1 MTASRHGR
9 RAGRTA
15 LPACDVVNE
24 GPASAQAAEGTSVSG
39 GEAIRVRGIVQ
50 GVGFRPTVWRLARA
64 CRLTGSVWNDAAGV
78 VIHVYG
84 PAEMRH
90 VFVARL
96 ACEAPPLARIDTLER
111 SALAP
116 RAAPG
121 DFSIAASRAGEVHTA
136 VAPDAAACPACLAEV
151 SDAGDRRYRYS
162 FANCTHCGPR
172 LSIVRAVPYDRAR
185 TSMAS
190 FPLCEACRTEYED
203 PADRRFHAQPNACP
217 DCGPR
222 LWLEPCLG
230 AAREDGGPA
239 IGEGTE
245 PDAIAQAA
253 RLLAAGRIVAVKGLG
268 GFHLAVDATNESA
281 VARLRR
287 RKRRASKP
295 LALMARDVKTIRR
308 YCRVDPAEQALLE
321 SRAAPVVLLA
331 RAGPRDLVAQ
341 PRELA
346 PSVAPRQ
353 RTLGFMLPYTPLHRL
368 LLDAVDR
375 PIVLT
380 SGNLSDEPQCT
391 RNAEARNRL
400 ATVADYLLV
409 HDRAIVNRVDDS
421 VARVID
427 GAPRLIRR
435 ARGYAPAPLE
445 LPEGFAAAPPV
456 LALGGEL
463 KNSFCLLHDH
473 GAVLS
478 QHMGDLEHAAA
489 YREYRRSLR
498 LYARLFDHAPDVLAV
513 DRHPEYLSTKLG
525 TELAAER
532 GLTLTHVQHHH
543 AHLASCLADNAVP
556 LNAPAVLGIV
566 LDGLGYGD
574 DGTLWGGEFLLG
586 GYRECRRVAS
596 LAPVP
601 MLGGARAVHEPWRS
615 AYAHLV
621 RAIGRAGFARDFGR
635 LELYRDLAA
644 RPLETLDAM
653 LARGLNCP
661 ESTSCG
667 RLFDAVAAALGIC
680 RERIEYEGQ
689 AAIELEACV
698 DEAALAAAGEGY
710 PFALVDGPGRLVLD
724 SRPLW
729 PALLEDLARRV
740 PEAVVA
746 AKFHRGLG
754 RAVAATVR
762 ALRCDPRG
770 HGFERVA
777 LSGGVFQNAVLL
789 EELCAA
795 LRAQGLEV
803 LLQERV
809 PSNDGG
815 LALGQAAVAAA
826 RALPRNLTRRTAACA

>member
-1 MTASRHGR
+1 MPT
-9 RAGRTA
+9 
-15 LPACDVVNE
+15 
-24 GPASAQAAEGTSVSG
+24 SG
-39 GEAIRVRGIVQ
+39 GEEIRVRGIVQ
-50 GVGFRPTVWRLARA
+50 GVGFRPMVWRLARA
-64 CRLTGSVWNDAAGV
+64 CGLTGSVWNDAAGV
-78 VIHVYG
+78 VIHLHG

-96 ACEAPPLARIDTLER
+96 AREAPPLARIDALER
-111 SALAP
+111 SALAA
-116 RAAPG
+116 RSAPA
-121 DFSIAASRAGEVHTA
+121 DFRIVASRGGEMQTA
-136 VAPDAAACPACLAEV
+136 VAPDAAACAACLAEV
-151 SDAGDRRYRYS
+151 EDSGDRRHRYA
-162 FANCTHCGPR
+162 FTNCTHCGPR

-185 TSMAS
+185 TSMAP
-190 FPLCEACRTEYED
+190 FPLCESCRAEYED

-222 LWLEPCLG
+222 LWLEPCSG
-230 AAREDGGPA
+230 AERDPCSGAERDPCSGAEREDDGPA
-239 IGEGTE
+239 TGEAAE
-245 PDAIAQAA
+245 PDAIAHAA

-268 GFHLAVDATNESA
+268 GFHLAVDAANEAA

-295 LALMARDVKTIRR
+295 LALMARDVETIRR
-308 YCRVDPAEQALLE
+308 YCRVDAAEQALLE
-321 SRAAPVVLLA
+321 SRAAPVVLLE
-331 RAGPRDLVAQ
+331 RAG

-346 PSVAPRQ
+346 PGAAPRELALGAAPRELAPGVAPRQ
-353 RTLGFMLPYTPLHRL
+353 RTLGFTLPYTPLHRL
-368 LLDAVDR
+368 LVDALDG

-380 SGNLSDEPQCT
+380 SGNLSDAPQCT
-391 RNAEARNRL
+391 GNAEARNTL
-400 ATVADYLLV
+400 GAIADYLLV

-445 LPEGFAAAPPV
+445 LPDGFGAAPPV

-463 KNSFCLLHDH
+463 KNSFCLLRDG

-489 YREYRRSLR
+489 YREYRRSLQ
-498 LYARLFDHAPDVLAV
+498 LYARLFDHAPEVLAV

-525 TELAAER
+525 TELAAET

-543 AHLASCLADNAVP
+543 AHLASCLADNAVS
-556 LNAPAVLGIV
+556 LHAPAVLGVV
-566 LDGLGYGD
+566 LDGLGYGH

-596 LAPVP
+596 LASVP

-615 AYAHLV
+615 AYAHIV
-621 RAIGRAGFARDFGR
+621 GAIGRADFARDFAR
-635 LELYRDLAA
+635 LELYGDLAA
-644 RPLETLDAM
+644 RPLDTLDAM
-653 LARGLNCP
+653 LARGFNCP
-661 ESTSCG
+661 ASTSCG

-698 DEAALAAAGEGY
+698 DEAALAAAGDGY
-710 PFALVDGPGRLVLD
+710 PFSLVDAPERLVLD

-740 PEAVVA
+740 PKAVVA
-746 AKFHRGLG
+746 AKFHRGLA

-762 ALRCDPRG
+762 ALRREPRG
-770 HGFERVA
+770 HGFEQVA

-789 EELCAA
+789 EELCVA
-795 LRAQGLEV
+795 LRAQGLDV
-803 LLQERV
+803 LLQGRV

-826 RALPRNLTRRTAACA
+826 RALPHRQTRRTAACA